1 MANSYVNEAY
11 HSTARR
17 YQTGSQQKGGRGP
30 GVTRPPTIS
39 GQHRNWQENRESILA
54 QAEVAGE
61 EIRPRRS
68 RPCGNGVSGVVGA
81 REMKKAKASTANDF
95 KSLWKLGG
103 LGPWRL
109 TCDVAGE
116 IRAND
121 SFGRASELAFDFLF
135 ALFPLI
141 LFMLTLFGLFASRS
155 VELQNDFLSYF
166 AELVPP
172 IVFELLKKT
181 AAELAANAGGGKLTF
196 GIVVALW
203 FGSGGVSS
211 MMSSLNLAYRARE
224 ARSWFERRVVA
235 FGLTFAISILV
246 LAALFIVLVSGQF
259 VDWLGAELNLQ
270 PITVALS
277 KAFEWPAALFFV
289 ILSYSLIYF
298 YGRVRKERRPW
309 HWLTP
314 GSVFGGFVW
323 LLSSVGFR
331 MYIHFFNS
339 YGVLYGSL
347 GAVMI
352 LLAWLYLAGLA
363 FLIGAEI
370 NARIERAVSDAR
382 CRAEPAV
389 GLATGA

>member
-1 MANSYVNEAY
+1 
-11 HSTARR
+11 
-17 YQTGSQQKGGRGP
+17 
-30 GVTRPPTIS
+30 
-39 GQHRNWQENRESILA
+39 
-54 QAEVAGE
+54 
-61 EIRPRRS
+61 
-68 RPCGNGVSGVVGA
+68 
-81 REMKKAKASTANDF
+81 MKKAKSSTAKDF

-103 LGPWRL
+103 LSPWRL
-109 TCDVAGE
+109 TCDVASE

-121 SFGRASELAFDFLF
+121 FFGRASELAFDFLF

-155 VELQNDFLSYF
+155 AELQNDFLSYF
-166 AELVPP
+166 ADLVPP

-181 AAELAANAGGGKLTF
+181 AVELVANADGGKLTF

-211 MMSSLNLAYRARE
+211 MMSSVNLAYRVQE
-224 ARSWFERRVVA
+224 ARSWLKTRIVA
-235 FGLTFAISILV
+235 CGLTFAISILV
-246 LAALFIVLVSGQF
+246 LAALFIVLISGQF

-277 KAFEWPAALFFV
+277 KVLQWPAALFFV
-289 ILSYSLIYF
+289 IVSYSLIYF
-298 YGRVRKERRPW
+298 CGRNRKERRRW

-314 GSVFGGFVW
+314 GAVFGGFVW
-323 LLSSVGFR
+323 LLSSVVFR
-331 MYIHFFNS
+331 IYIRFFNS
-339 YGVLYGSL
+339 YGLLYGSL

-370 NARIERAVSDAR
+370 NARIERAVSDPR
-382 CRAEPAV
+382 FRAERAEE
-389 GLATGA
+389 LTTGA